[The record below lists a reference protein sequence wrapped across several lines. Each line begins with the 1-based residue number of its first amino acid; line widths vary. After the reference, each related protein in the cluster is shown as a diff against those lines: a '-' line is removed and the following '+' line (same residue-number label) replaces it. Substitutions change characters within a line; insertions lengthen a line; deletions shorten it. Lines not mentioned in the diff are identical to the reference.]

1 MNIIVAIDIKNG
13 IGKNGKIPWNYPLD
27 LQHFRKLTLH
37 NTVLMGRKTWDSL
50 PLTVKPLPWRLNIVL
65 TRNKKLKFP
74 KQVLVIHDFKLI
86 PWNKIKGKLFIIGG
100 QDIYK
105 HTLKQCNRIYCT
117 KIYNDYNCDRFFPEF
132 LNDFEL
138 EKTINSEKNLDFFVF
153 KRKHSS
159 LEEYKYLNLVNRIF
173 RTGKVKSDRTGTG
186 TLSIFGEKLEFS
198 LENNTIPL
206 LTTKRIFW
214 RGIVEELLWFISG
227 NTNSNTLRD
236 RNVHIWDANGST
248 EFLKKRGL
256 NYSQGDLGPV
266 YGFQW
271 RHFGAQY
278 KTCNDNYNNQGI
290 DQLSNVIE
298 TIKTNPTSRRIIL
311 SAWNPCDLDKMALP
325 PCHILVQFNVVDK
338 KLNCQMYQ
346 RSADVG
352 LGVPF
357 NIASYSLLT
366 HIIAHC
372 TGLKPGKF
380 IHVMGDTHIYLNH
393 IKGLREQLQ
402 RNPQQFPKLY
412 ITTDNKDI
420 NKFSFTDFKLVD
432 YNPQPRIK
440 LEMAV

>member
-1 MNIIVAIDIKNG
+1 MNIIVATDINNG
-13 IGKNGKIPWNYPLD
+13 IGKNGKIPWNYPTD
-27 LQHFRKLTLH
+27 LQHFRKLTIH

-50 PLTVKPLPWRLNIVL
+50 PIKPLSWRLNIVL

-74 KQVLVIHDFKLI
+74 KQVIVIHDFESI
-86 PWNKIKGKLFIIGG
+86 PWDKIQGKLFIIGG

-105 HTLKQCNRIYCT
+105 YALKQCNRIYYT
-117 KIYNDYNCDRFFPEF
+117 KIYTDYKCDRFFPEF

-138 EKTINSEKNLDFFVF
+138 EKTINSEKDLDFFIF
-153 KRKHSS
+153 KRKSS
-159 LEEYKYLNLVNRIF
+159 LFQEYQYLNLVNRIF
-173 RTGKVKSDRTGTG
+173 TFGKVKSDRTNTG

-206 LTTKRIFW
+206 LTTKRVFW

-227 NTNSNTLRD
+227 NTNSNTLRQK
-236 RNVHIWDANGST
+236 NVHIWDANGSVQ
-248 EFLKKRGL
+248 FLKKRGL
-256 NYSQGDLGPV
+256 NYNQGDLGPV

-271 RHFGAQY
+271 RHFGANY
-278 KTCNDNYNNQGI
+278 KTCNDNYQGI
-290 DQLSNVIE
+290 DQLANIIE
-298 TIKTNPTSRRIIL
+298 TIKTNPNSRRIIL
-311 SAWNPCDLDKMALP
+311 SAWNPSDLDKMALP
-325 PCHILVQFNVVDK
+325 PCHILAQFNVTDK

-380 IHVMGDTHIYLNH
+380 THVMGDTHIYLNH
-393 IKGLREQLQ
+393 IQGLREQLQ
-402 RNPQQFPKLY
+402 RTPQQFPQVY
-412 ITTDNKDI
+412 INTDNKDI
-420 NKFSFTDFKLVD
+420 NKFSFTDFKLVN

>member
-1 MNIIVAIDIKNG
+1 M
-13 IGKNGKIPWNYPLD
+13 
-27 LQHFRKLTLH
+27 
-37 NTVLMGRKTWDSL
+37 
-50 PLTVKPLPWRLNIVL
+50 
-65 TRNKKLKFP
+65 
-74 KQVLVIHDFKLI
+74 
-86 PWNKIKGKLFIIGG
+86 
-100 QDIYK
+100 
-105 HTLKQCNRIYCT
+105 
-117 KIYNDYNCDRFFPEF
+117 
-132 LNDFEL
+132 
-138 EKTINSEKNLDFFVF
+138 
-153 KRKHSS
+153 
-159 LEEYKYLNLVNRIF
+159 
-173 RTGKVKSDRTGTG
+173 
-186 TLSIFGEKLEFS
+186 
-198 LENNTIPL
+198 
-206 LTTKRIFW
+206 
-214 RGIVEELLWFISG
+214 
-227 NTNSNTLRD
+227 
-236 RNVHIWDANGST
+236 
-248 EFLKKRGL
+248 
-256 NYSQGDLGPV
+256 
-266 YGFQW
+266 
-271 RHFGAQY
+271 
-278 KTCNDNYNNQGI
+278 
-290 DQLSNVIE
+290 E

-412 ITTDNKDI
+412 ITTDNKNI